1 MNNPQH
7 LTTLPTRTSADLSP
21 LADLPIEL
29 GAPALLPVPSTEY
42 AARWMLNFLEL
53 HETWS
58 RRVDD
63 LVRRGHPQQN
73 WVQKQRA
80 AHRRGELEEW
90 QLSRFERIG
99 FPLASVRQQAIPT
112 NAEYAARLVDFY
124 REHGHHAP
132 THTIGGNGI
141 TQWLA
146 AFAGSKGR
154 AGLSRLPVG
163 TDEPAD
169 LKSAMKIITDGIPG
183 FTFGACSKA
192 TLNRAKGLS
201 HNGYKP
207 SISVSRHFRT
217 GGLTDSASE
226 RIRRGYGRSTML
238 SALSEALPGFQHFL
252 QGATQGVRIQQVDH
266 HGDIHWAGWLDPTRT
281 QRCAIH
287 AASEPGDERTFNRN
301 HWHARDIELSPEF
314 TTATYVLKSAD
325 GGTVLAIIDLALHDQ
340 LTMAG
345 LTWASQK
352 ESLDFV
358 STMRV
363 MTSETTANRAFAKNY
378 ADLATEIRAQA
389 PHLNPIRITGLSHPA
404 VGHMARKHERYEL
417 APTHALLLSQLNFI
431 FGKNNVPAEEL
442 FRPRLPVRTPMGS
455 QQAATGPY
463 DYARHPELS

>member
-1 MNNPQH
+1 MNIPQH

-21 LADLPIEL
+21 LADLPNQL
-29 GAPALLPVPSTEY
+29 GAPALLPVPTTEH
-42 AARWMLNFLEL
+42 AARWMLKFLKL

-63 LVRRGHPQQN
+63 QVRRGHPQQN

-80 AHRRGELEEW
+80 AYRRGELEAW

-99 FPLASVRQQAIPT
+99 FPLASVRQQAMPT

-141 TQWLA
+141 THWLA

-154 AGLSRLPVG
+154 VGLSRLPVG
-163 TDEPAD
+163 TDESAD

-192 TLNRAKGLS
+192 ALNREKGLS

-207 SISVSRHFRT
+207 SISVSRHFRK
-217 GGLTDSASE
+217 GGLTDSAAE
-226 RIRRGYGRSTML
+226 RIRRGYDRSTMQ
-238 SALSEALPGFQHFL
+238 SAVSEALPGFQHFL
-252 QGATQGVRIQQVDH
+252 QGATQGVRVQQLDH
-266 HGDIHWAGWLDPTRT
+266 HGDIQWAGWLDPTRT
-281 QRCAIH
+281 RRCAIH
-287 AASEPGDERTFNRN
+287 ATSEAGDEHTFYRN
-301 HWHARDIELSPEF
+301 HWDVRNIELSREF
-314 TTATYVLKSAD
+314 TTATYVLETAD
-325 GGTVLAIIDLALHDQ
+325 GGTVLASIDLALHDQ

-363 MTSETTANRAFAKNY
+363 MTSESTANRAFAINY
-378 ADLATEIRAQA
+378 AELATEIRARA
-389 PHLNPIRITGLSHPA
+389 PHLNPMRITGLSHPA
-404 VGHMARKHERYEL
+404 VGHMARKHERYKL

-431 FGKNNVPAEEL
+431 FGKNNVPAREL
-442 FRPRLPVRTPMGS
+442 FRPRFQVSAPMGS
-455 QQAATGPY
+455 HQAATVGY
-463 DYARHPELS
+463 DYARHPAL